1 MSLKMKLSVIIVNY
15 NVKYFLEQC
24 LHSVRKAMQGLEG
37 EVFVVDNH
45 SVDGSVD
52 MVRKKFPEVKLIAN
66 HENSG
71 FSKANNQGIAEA
83 SGEYILLLNPDTV
96 VEDDTFSKII
106 VYMDSHPEAG
116 GLGVKMVNGKGE
128 FLPESKRGLPKPD
141 VAFYKI
147 FGLSKLFP
155 KSKTFGQYHL
165 SYLDQDQI
173 HEVEVLSGAFMLI
186 RKIVL
191 DRIGGLDESYFM
203 YGEDI
208 DMSYRILQAG
218 YKNYYFPETRII
230 HYKGESTKKS
240 SINYVMVFY
249 QAMVIFARK
258 HFSKKNARLFSFL
271 INTAIYFRAF
281 LAILKRV
288 TDKVLLPVLDA
299 AIIFAGIYFIQ
310 HYWANSVIFPNGGTY
325 PPEFLMIAVPAYI
338 LIWLVSVY
346 LSGGYDKPINLFR
359 IFRGFLSGTVVILV
373 IYSLLDESWR
383 FSRAMILLGA
393 LWGYIA
399 MTGLR
404 LVFNLMG
411 LKGFK
416 LGETL
421 NKRYIVAGKKDEAE
435 RVAKLLTTI
444 ETQPAFIGLVSLEP
458 QKREEGFIGSLDE
471 IRDIVNIYKINEIIF
486 CARDLPSRK
495 IIDKMSEL
503 QMPQIDFKIAP
514 PESFSLIGSN
524 SINTAGDL
532 YTLDINSIGKINNRR
547 NKRFLD
553 IVISITLLF
562 SIPVTVF
569 MVKNPGGF
577 IKNIIRV
584 LFAERSWVGYCKTP
598 VQERHQLPKI
608 RKGILDPADA
618 LNVSSLSMET
628 RERLNLLYA
637 RNYHVKNDLN
647 VIIKGFRKLGSN

>member
-24 LHSVRKAMQGLEG
+24 LHSVRKAMQGLGG

-52 MVRKKFPEVKLIAN
+52 MVREKFPEVRLIAN
-66 HENSG
+66 QENTG
-71 FSKANNQGIAEA
+71 FSRANNQGIAEA

-96 VEDDTFSKII
+96 VEDDTFSRII
-106 VYMDSHPEAG
+106 AYMDSHPEAG
-116 GLGVKMVNGKGE
+116 GLGVKMMNGKGE

-165 SYLDQDQI
+165 SYLDPDQI

-186 RKIVL
+186 RKKVI

-218 YKNYYFPETRII
+218 YKNFYFPETRII

-258 HFSKKNARLFSFL
+258 HFTRKNARLFSFL

-288 TDKVLLPVLDA
+288 ADQVLLPVLDA
-299 AIIFAGIYFIQ
+299 VIIFAGIYFIQ
-310 HYWANSVIFPNGGTY
+310 DYWANSVIFPDGGRY

-359 IFRGFLSGTVVILV
+359 IFRGFFSGTVVILV

-404 LVFNLMG
+404 LILNLMG
-411 LKGFK
+411 LKSFK

-458 QKREEGFIGSLDE
+458 KKRDEGFIGSLDE

-562 SIPVTVF
+562 SIPATVF
-569 MVKNPGGF
+569 MVRNPGGF
-577 IKNIIRV
+577 LKNMIRV
-584 LFAERSWVGYCKTP
+584 LFAKRSWVGYCKTP

-628 RERLNLLYA
+628 LERLNLLYA
-637 RNYHVKNDLN
+637 RDYHVKNDLN
-647 VIIKGFRKLGSN
+647 VIMKGFRKLGRN